1 MKQSAD
7 IEKNYHFSNTFWLYQ
22 HPVKYAPL
30 QFCSNFFLTFFKQNT
45 LYSTFLLIN
54 DQNTKWGA
62 ATLVTNATIWSFHS
76 MYHYIVIYY
85 RWLHSIL
92 RLSPSV
98 RFCVHLMAAIMAKH
112 KSCQIDIGRSKTRW
126 TAVLAA
132 NTSIAYSTICR
143 VGYNGKSNGNVS
155 TEDIMGEPK
164 FESFSFKKPL

>member
-1 MKQSAD
+1 MLLKSKCVWEA
-7 IEKNYHFSNTFWLYQ
+7 IVFSKKGRQFKKWKDYRLSITFWLYQ
-22 HPVKYAPL
+22 HGLKYAPL
-30 QFCSNFFLTFFKQNT
+30 QCYSHFFLTFFKRNT

-112 KSCQIDIGRSKTRW
+112 KSCQIDIGRS
-126 TAVLAA
+126 
-132 NTSIAYSTICR
+132 
-143 VGYNGKSNGNVS
+143 NGKTQGGG
-155 TEDIMGEPK
+155 IMLKMSKILFWKVPCITLF
-164 FESFSFKKPL
+164 FEKKNF

>member
-1 MKQSAD
+1 MLVCLKQK
-7 IEKNYHFSNTFWLYQ
+7 IG
-22 HPVKYAPL
+22 
-30 QFCSNFFLTFFKQNT
+30 CSSLITNRWTRLSLLKRVVFDPSLV
-45 LYSTFLLIN
+45 YSTFLLIN

-112 KSCQIDIGRSKTRW
+112 KSCQIDIGRSNGKTQGGGIMLKMSKMPLEK
-126 TAVLAA
+126 VLA
-132 NTSIAYSTICR
+132 
-143 VGYNGKSNGNVS
+143 
-155 TEDIMGEPK
+155 
-164 FESFSFKKPL
+164 